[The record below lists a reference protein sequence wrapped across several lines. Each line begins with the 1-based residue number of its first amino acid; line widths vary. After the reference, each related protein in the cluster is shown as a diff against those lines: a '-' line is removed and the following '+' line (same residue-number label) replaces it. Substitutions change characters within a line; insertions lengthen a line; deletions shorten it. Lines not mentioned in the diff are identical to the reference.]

1 LKSDTFTTL
10 THFFVWVSTQ
20 FRRLVRALLCDNG
33 REFDNHA
40 ARSFFLTSGVQ
51 LRLSCPY
58 TSAQNGRVERMIR
71 TTTNMIC
78 CLLFQASLPA
88 SYWAEALHTATH
100 LNRLPSKAV
109 RHPTPYFALYGT
121 DPSYDHL
128 RMFDCACYPN
138 TSATTPHKLSPRS
151 TRCLFLGYSPNHK
164 GYRCLD
170 LASHRIIIFRHIVF
184 DEDVFPLLTPPHPPI
199 SSPSLSLIQVPIFPQ
214 APRLTPLSAPR
225 AASPSSRAAPSTPLV
240 PHAAPT
246 PPLALLPAPRVTPSP
261 APAPRAAPATPGPST
276 SGTRFADPAL
286 IYRRRESTPP
296 STPTNPGPSTRAV
309 HLADP
314 AVVYHRRES
323 ATPVAPAVSAPH
335 SEPSVYHP
343 VAIHREPGHIH
354 PMVTRRAAGVLHQSI
369 G

>member
-1 LKSDTFTTL
+1 MPLHLCPERSG
-10 THFFVWVSTQ
+10 
-20 FRRLVRALLCDNG
+20 RAHDSHHHQYDLL
-33 REFDNHA
+33 
-40 ARSFFLTSGVQ
+40 
-51 LRLSCPY
+51 P
-58 TSAQNGRVERMIR
+58 
-71 TTTNMIC
+71 
-78 CLLFQASLPA
+78 SLPGVPPCQLLGRGPA
-88 SYWAEALHTATH
+88 HRHPPQPPPVEGGAPPHPL
-100 LNRLPSKAV
+100 LRPV
-109 RHPTPYFALYGT
+109 RHRPL
-121 DPSYDHL
+121 L
-128 RMFDCACYPN
+128 RPPCYPN